1 MLDVIVKVLSF
12 VLIILVGIGASRSG
26 KFGEGA
32 DRLISR
38 IVFNLTLPAAIVR
51 AFQTAEFDP
60 TLLGLIGLGFA
71 ANVIPFFLSLLV
83 YRSYPREERIV
94 QQANVTGLNIGCF
107 GLAFVQAFFPASG
120 VVATCLFDAGNSLM
134 CTGGTW
140 ALMRALVLGTDY
152 SSVRDRLRVFA
163 RTLLSSVPFDCYVI
177 LVVMGLLGVRL
188 PSQAITLIEP
198 IANANSF
205 LSMFML
211 GLMIRFSV
219 NGRRAVELVRI
230 LSWRLA
236 LSVILSLAA
245 LFVLPL
251 DPGTRTVV
259 AVLAWAPAA
268 STGPLYTLWAGGDE
282 GLAGMANALTVLTG
296 VVVMTALVL
305 LLGA

>member
-1 MLDVIVKVLSF
+1 MLDVIIKVLSF
-12 VLIILVGIGASRSG
+12 VLIILVGIAASRSG
-26 KFGEGA
+26 TLGEGA
-32 DRLISR
+32 DRLVSK
-38 IVFNLTLPAAIVR
+38 IVFNLTLPAAIIR

-60 TLLGLIGLGFA
+60 ALLGLIGLGFA
-71 ANVIPFFLSLLV
+71 ANVIPFFLSLV
-83 YRSYPREERIV
+83 AYRNYPQDERIV
-94 QQANVTGLNIGCF
+94 QQANVSGLNIGCF

-134 CTGGTW
+134 CTGGAW

-152 SSVRDRLRVFA
+152 SSLRDRLKVFA
-163 RTLLSSVPFDCYVI
+163 RTLFTSVPFDCYVV
-177 LVVMGLLGVRL
+177 LVAMGLLGLSL
-188 PSQAITLIEP
+188 PSQVITLIEP

-219 NGRRAVELVRI
+219 NGRKAVELARI
-230 LSWRLA
+230 LGWRLA
-236 LSVILSLAA
+236 LAVVLSLSA
-245 LFVLPL
+245 LFLLPL
-251 DPGTRTVV
+251 DAEVRTVV

-282 GLAGMANALTVLTG
+282 GLAGMANALTVLVG

>member
-12 VLIILVGIGASRSG
+12 VLIILVGIAASRSG

-60 TLLGLIGLGFA
+60 ALLGLIGLGFA
-71 ANVIPFFLSLLV
+71 ANVVPFFLSLFV
-83 YRSYPREERIV
+83 YRNHPRDERVV

-152 SSVRDRLRVFA
+152 SSVGDRMKVFA
-163 RTLLSSVPFDCYVI
+163 RTLLSSVPFDCYVA
-177 LVVMGLLGVRL
+177 LVIMGLLDVRL
-188 PSQAITLIEP
+188 PSQVITLIEP

-236 LSVILSLAA
+236 LSVTLSLAA
-245 LFVLPL
+245 LLVLPL
-251 DPGTRTVV
+251 DPATRTVV